1 LQTLDKAL
9 LAAQAADDRRA
20 RDIIVLDLQG
30 ITIVTDYFVICSA
43 SNVRQAGAIAEH
55 IKDELGERG
64 VDALRSEGH
73 EASRWIL
80 LDYGDVVVHIFLERE
95 RDYYGLERLW
105 GDASRVDLAQVIGT

>member
-30 ITIVTDYFVICSA
+30 ITIVTDYFVICS
-43 SNVRQAGAIAEH
+43 
-55 IKDELGERG
+55 GERG